1 MGGLFYFE
9 TTAVPA
15 GRQTQKQSL
24 DLFFISVSLDSSV
37 VFSFTYSR
45 VDFVADQDSQP
56 INFQLE

>member
-45 VDFVADQDSQP
+45 VDFVAD
-56 INFQLE
+56 